1 MRKKVLRMSSVD
13 RLKAI
18 HRAKEIVDELHI
30 ENAAHID
37 IEAIAMKRGV
47 IVTEGPLKGADGR
60 LAVINNKG
68 LITIRETIKEK
79 AKKRFVIAHELGH
92 YEMHKSEAFSKS
104 CTESDFYNWTKGNA
118 MEIEANYFASELLM
132 PEDLFNEITEGH
144 DISLSLI
151 KQLSN
156 KFNTSWTATSIRLVT
171 LRPEYALICSENSS
185 IKWFVVNSDHFPYFV
200 NTEGKVHSESL
211 AYDYFQGDKM
221 SAKLMRVEPIAWL
234 NESSIKGTL
243 KELVI
248 SLGNYNQALSFIY
261 IEEWDDY

>member
-1 MRKKVLRMSSVD
+1 MRNKGLRMSSVN

-18 HRAKEIVDELHI
+18 HRAKEIVDQLNI
-30 ENAAHID
+30 ENASHID

-47 IVTEGPLKGADGR
+47 IITEGPLKNADGR
-60 LAVINNKG
+60 LAVIKDRG
-68 LITIRETIKEK
+68 LITIRETIKEQV
-79 AKKRFVIAHELGH
+79 KKRFVMAHELGH
-92 YEMHKSEAFSKS
+92 YEMHRSEAFSKS
-104 CTESDFYNWTKGNA
+104 CTESDFYNWTKGNPI
-118 MEIEANYFASELLM
+118 EIEANYFASELLM

-156 KFNTSWTATSIRLVT
+156 EFNTSWTATSIRFVT

-185 IKWFVVNSDHFPYFV
+185 INWFVIHSDYFPYFV
-200 NTEGKVHSESL
+200 NTEGKVHPESL
-211 AYDYFQGDKM
+211 AYDYFQGDKVP
-221 SAKLMRVEPIAWL
+221 AKLMRVEPIAWL

-248 SLGNYNQALSFIY
+248 SLGNYNQALSFIHV
-261 IEEWDDY
+261 EEWDDY